1 MSVAIPTCLLNKS
14 MKKSTKILVGGT
26 FLIGAFFG
34 AEAIFASLGL
44 AFGLPQMA
52 GSAVAGLAGAL
63 KLTA

>member
-1 MSVAIPTCLLNKS
+1 

-26 FLIGAFFG
+26 FLIGAIVG

-52 GSAVAGLAGAL
+52 GSVVAGLAGAL